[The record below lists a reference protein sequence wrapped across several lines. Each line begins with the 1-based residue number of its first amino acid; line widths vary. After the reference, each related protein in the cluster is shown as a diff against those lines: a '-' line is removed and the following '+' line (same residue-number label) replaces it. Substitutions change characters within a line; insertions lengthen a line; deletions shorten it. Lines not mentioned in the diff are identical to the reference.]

1 MHPSRET
8 QYTDRL
14 QARIEA
20 RLARFEVM
28 HGGDAG
34 GLKRAAVAIVIVPLE
49 QTVTGSQPTQAAF
62 LLTARTARL
71 NAHAS
76 QLALPGGRVDAGEAL
91 EETALRELREELGIT
106 LTSSSII
113 GRLDDYPTR
122 SGYLISPFVI
132 WAPPSTVAVPNE
144 AEVRIV
150 FRIPLAEL
158 KHHDAPEIFSIKESD
173 RPVIRL
179 RLPTLNGHVN
189 APTAALLY
197 QFREVALEDRPTRVE
212 HFDQPAWAWR

>member
-1 MHPSRET
+1 MGDCDYKDQLRDLIRT
-8 QYTDRL
+8 
-14 QARIEA
+14 
-20 RLARFEVM
+20 RLARFDVIRREDV
-28 HGGDAG
+28 GE
-34 GLKRAAVAIVIVPLE
+34 LKRASVAIVILPVDRSG
-49 QTVTGSQPTQAAF
+49 TGSEPPEAAF
-62 LLTARTARL
+62 LLTARAARL
-71 NAHAS
+71 NAHAN
-76 QLALPGGRVDAGEAL
+76 QLALPGGRVDVGETS
-91 EETALRELREELGIT
+91 EQTALRELQEELAIALSPGE
-106 LTSSSII
+106 II

-122 SGYLISPFVI
+122 SGYLISPFVL
-132 WAPPSTVAVPNE
+132 WAPPGTVAVPNE
-144 AEVRIV
+144 AEVRKV

-158 KHHDAPEIFSIKESD
+158 RHHDSPEVFSIEESD